1 MPVPSVHRVDIPNL
15 GPIIPIMGTNPIN
28 LSEALFSKT
37 RARVLGLLFGQ
48 ADRSFY
54 LTDIMRRAN
63 VGRGSVQRELERL
76 VAAGLVTV
84 RKMGNQRH
92 YQANPRTPIFNELQG
107 IIYKTAGIADAIRDA
122 LADLDSRLDQVFIFG
137 SLAAGTARMTSDI
150 DLMVVGDVS
159 FTEIVTALID
169 THESL
174 NREVNPVVMKRGEFQ
189 KKARNQDR
197 FVSRILKEPK
207 IFVKGSENELGE
219 LAEYWTTS

>member
-1 MPVPSVHRVDIPNL
+1 
-15 GPIIPIMGTNPIN
+15 MGTHPIN

-92 YQANPRTPIFNELQG
+92 YQANPQTPIFNELQG

-174 NREVNPVVMKRGEFQ
+174 NREINPVVMKRRKFQ
-189 KKARNQDR
+189 KKARNKDR
-197 FVSRILKEPK
+197 FVSRVLKEPK

-219 LAEYWTTS
+219 LAEDWTTS